1 MLAIELKNNVIFF
14 AARLF
19 FSTTKKMA
27 NVVGDNEQPFLRGTQ
42 KGLLKKKLIVFL
54 SRWTSNV
61 ACSRLRDSRV
71 HKIEKPRTTRK

>member
-54 SRWTSNV
+54 SR
-61 ACSRLRDSRV
+61 
-71 HKIEKPRTTRK
+71 